1 MPYVEYPSTTSS
13 MCWPFSSSYL
23 PNVALSA
30 PDGRPTAVTFM
41 WSSVAIS
48 HDAREISVGG
58 NRRAFSS
65 DRDRHRLTTDA
76 APPLDGQAVRALLDA
91 DARSNERQR

>member
-1 MPYVEYPSTTSS
+1 
-13 MCWPFSSSYL
+13 
-23 PNVALSA
+23 
-30 PDGRPTAVTFM
+30 
-41 WSSVAIS
+41 VAIS
-48 HDAREISVGG
+48 DDAREISVGG
-58 NRRAFSS
+58 NPTRFFL

>member
-1 MPYVEYPSTTSS
+1 

-48 HDAREISVGG
+48 DDAREISVGG
-58 NRRAFSS
+58 NPTRFFL

-76 APPLDGQAVRALLDA
+76 APPPDGQAVRALLDA
-91 DARSNERQR
+91 DARSNKRQR